1 MASSAPLPAGQRP
14 VWLILSHGFNMDG
27 RAASQTIT
35 DKIPFLARSI
45 EPVIISATT
54 GTPDPVL
61 EHHQLNGCAPS
72 ALKFD
77 LRHSLRRR
85 YGSGPAYKLTKAV
98 CSLLLLP
105 LYALERLFIH
115 LESQWS
121 WFYPAYSRGL
131 KVIRARRPAV
141 IYSTGG
147 ANSAHL
153 AGYLLARKTGLPWI
167 AEVHDPMIHTAMT
180 GKRQA
185 CQWAAW
191 LEGLICRH
199 ADAAFWFTDNALAR
213 ARARHPELGARGHV
227 IVPGAESPDFS
238 ATTYAAGPVLRI
250 GHFGSLN
257 ASRNL
262 EVFFAGWTEAL
273 RREPA
278 MAAEVALEIYGSQLD
293 SVSQAARDRLPPQA
307 QVKVFGRLE
316 QDPATGK
323 SGRRRVLEAM
333 RQVDLLLLLHGTD
346 AFCEEYIPSKLY
358 EYLWTQRPVLALTW
372 RNPMLDRILET
383 EGHTHLVATDA
394 AAVTTA
400 LIEHWKRW
408 RKTGLP
414 DNGRPSP
421 YSTQAAVQQ
430 IMALA
435 EAIHHSRPPTA

>member
-1 MASSAPLPAGQRP
+1 MSPSAPQPAGQRP

-35 DKIPFLARSI
+35 DKIPFLARSV

-85 YGSGPAYKLTKAV
+85 YGSGFTYTFTKAA

-105 LYALERLFIH
+105 FYLLERLCIH

-121 WFYPAYSRGL
+121 WFYPAYRRGL

-167 AEVHDPMIHTAMT
+167 AEVHDPMIHAAMT

-185 CQWAAW
+185 YHWAAW

-213 ARARHPELGARGHV
+213 ARARHPQLGERGHV
-227 IVPGAESPDFS
+227 IIPGAESPDF
-238 ATTYAAGPVLRI
+238 AGITYSPGPKLRI

-257 ASRNL
+257 PSRNL
-262 EVFFAGWTEAL
+262 EVFFAGWAEAL

-278 MAAEVALEIYGSQLD
+278 MAADIIFEVYGSQLD

-307 QVKVFGRLE
+307 QVNVLGRLE
-316 QDPATGK
+316 QDPLTGK

-333 RQVDLLLLLHGTD
+333 RQVDLLLLLHGSD

-372 RNPMLDRILET
+372 RNPMLDRILES
-383 EGHTHLVATDA
+383 EGHTHVIATDSAVVAT
-394 AAVTTA
+394 T
-400 LIEHWKRW
+400 LIEHWQRW
-408 RKTGLP
+408 RTTGLP

-421 YSTQAAVQQ
+421 YTNQTAVRQ
-430 IMALA
+430 ILALA
-435 EAIHHSRPPTA
+435 EKIQSHPAPA